1 MSLES
6 LLSLDLRRAW
16 LTAALLQYILDT
28 ACVLLVEKYSYCC
41 IFLVDT
47 ATWIAWYKAGSVGA
61 EWRKK
66 ERAHTGQHSV
76 AVRRDIEK

>member
-1 MSLES
+1 MSLEG
-6 LLSLDLRRAW
+6 LLSSDLRRAW
-16 LTAALLQYILDT
+16 QQPYSSTSLILPVSFLWKNTLTA
-28 ACVLLVEKYSYCC
+28 VF
-41 IFLVDT
+41 FLVDT